1 MTGNK
6 VANRTAKVSKCS
18 PQNNSETITN
28 EHEEKIPNEGYISRR
43 KTENYWWSMI
53 NIII

>member
-6 VANRTAKVSKCS
+6 IANRTAKVSKCS

-28 EHEEKIPNEGYISRR
+28 EHHEKIPNER
-43 KTENYWWSMI
+43 KKEERQKTI
-53 NIII
+53 DDL